1 MKYWFLKNGDVV
13 GPLSVE
19 EIKKDEFFADDCLVC
34 PEDKAEEADF
44 WKTPQN
50 YAQDFFPVVEDKKP
64 NPRNTETSQN
74 QEQAPLQN
82 PEDTQSEAE
91 MEIPEEVSLDD
102 ALQEGIE
109 QMNSDE
115 SISQEPILPPNNET
129 EKNPFESDRP
139 QIAPNIEDTISN
151 HVIAPRLDAEG
162 DTLLEDIPAKAIL
175 SDDNEKEEDKF
186 DAFSAP
192 SSLSEEDS
200 LDDTPILNIF
210 ERPEKEINRT
220 KEIAD
225 ISEHIYDTYGAAE
238 RAKERATRE
247 IKENASQTED
257 IMDTPPSKE
266 DIRKK
271 NNKIFLL
278 VLLMFI
284 LVGVA
289 LLLALLSPSSDEKE
303 TQQNQQETQTAA
315 LPVKTQASPLQ
326 STEARDILDTPTTDA
341 SAFFAS
347 QNDNAEQDRAIAKV
361 KKFILSNG
369 NSLGDYLSS
378 RYADYQ
384 TSWVA
389 DVLSGRNYYVH
400 FSANKIRQ
408 EPIVYSFSIDLDKN
422 EIAGLNNLGMD
433 ILKGVVKGE

>member
-64 NPRNTETSQN
+64 NPRNTVTSQN

-139 QIAPNIEDTISN
+139 QIAPNIEDTISS

-192 SSLSEEDS
+192 SSL
-200 LDDTPILNIF
+200 F
-210 ERPEKEINRT
+210 
-220 KEIAD
+220 
-225 ISEHIYDTYGAAE
+225 
-238 RAKERATRE
+238 
-247 IKENASQTED
+247 
-257 IMDTPPSKE
+257 
-266 DIRKK
+266 
-271 NNKIFLL
+271 
-278 VLLMFI
+278 
-284 LVGVA
+284 
-289 LLLALLSPSSDEKE
+289 
-303 TQQNQQETQTAA
+303 
-315 LPVKTQASPLQ
+315 
-326 STEARDILDTPTTDA
+326 
-341 SAFFAS
+341 
-347 QNDNAEQDRAIAKV
+347 
-361 KKFILSNG
+361 
-369 NSLGDYLSS
+369 
-378 RYADYQ
+378 
-384 TSWVA
+384 
-389 DVLSGRNYYVH
+389 
-400 FSANKIRQ
+400 
-408 EPIVYSFSIDLDKN
+408 
-422 EIAGLNNLGMD
+422 
-433 ILKGVVKGE
+433 